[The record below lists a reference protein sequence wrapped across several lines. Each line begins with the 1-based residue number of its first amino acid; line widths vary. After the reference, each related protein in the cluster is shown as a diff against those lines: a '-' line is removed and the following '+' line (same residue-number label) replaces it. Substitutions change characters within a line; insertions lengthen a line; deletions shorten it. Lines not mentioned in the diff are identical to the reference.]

1 MAITTQASAPPNAV
15 KLVELLGD
23 APGGA
28 GTGCIG
34 VGMFMTG
41 AGAGGVT
48 GSVMS
53 GVSFR

>member
-48 GSVMS
+48 GSVML